1 MNQTIYKLA
10 HNHYYSCAKNL
21 GDWYFG
27 EKPETY
33 NYENSKAELWH
44 IAVCA
49 WYLSDYRWATDTF
62 KKLLNYYTKDSSE
75 VTKVRKFVAEYDN
88 FIVGNKKN
96 ARCDNE
102 RLRPIIER
110 LNYVYDRITKNIVVF
125 VARSEED
132 YKDFFKTKFPDEEIY
147 SYKNFQAVGL
157 HYDPKVH
164 YLVFRED
171 DVNSL
176 DDTELLGL
184 CAHEM
189 AHLDLVDAG
198 IDDLFSKFEKLPLP
212 NDRNKFINEHLTDL
226 YVISKG
232 YAYPLYKARLKMGNY
247 FSVMSAEEIKLC
259 ILNPERI

>member
-10 HNHYYSCAKNL
+10 HNRYFSCAKNL
-21 GDWYFG
+21 CDWYFG
-27 EKPETY
+27 EKPEIY
-33 NYENSKAELWH
+33 NYEKSKNELWQ

-49 WYLSDYRWATDTF
+49 WYLSDYLWATKTF
-62 KKLLNYYTKDSSE
+62 KKLLNFYTGDTSE

-88 FIVGNKKN
+88 FIVDYKRT
-96 ARCDNE
+96 ASCDNE

-110 LNYVYDRITKNIVVF
+110 LNYVYDRIAKNIVVF
-125 VARSEED
+125 VAKSEED
-132 YKDFFKTKFPDEEIY
+132 YKDFFKTKFPDKEIH

-157 HYDPKVH
+157 HYNPKVH
-164 YLVFRED
+164 YLVFKED
-171 DVNSL
+171 VINSL

-189 AHLDLVDAG
+189 AHLDMIDAD
-198 IDDLFSKFEKLPLP
+198 IDNLFSTFEKLSSP

-232 YAYPLYKARLKMGNY
+232 FAYPLYKARLKMGNH

-259 ILNPERI
+259 ILNPEGI